1 MNTEYILEATKR
13 DDIGTAV
20 SKKIRRE
27 NGIPA
32 VVYGDVDNSNIIL
45 DANEVAKKVKDSGF
59 YSSVI
64 KLNIGKESIDVI
76 LKDLQRD
83 PRKSLITHMDFF
95 AVDKNKAVVVNVPIM
110 FLNEETCAGVKLSGG
125 KISHIQTE
133 LEVSCLPKNIPE
145 NIEIDLLELEL
156 GHSIHLS
163 EIKLPKDVELVAV
176 VDDEHDA
183 PVVSCYEPKAE
194 KIEEVEAAAADEEQ
208 ESGEKSVDTADK
220 TDDAADSKKEEDS
233 K

>member
-1 MNTEYILEATKR
+1 MNTEYILQAKPRES
-13 DDIGTAV
+13 IGTAT

-32 VVYGDVDNSNIIL
+32 VVYGDVDNSNIVL
-45 DANEVAKKVKDSGF
+45 DANEVAKQVRDSGF

-64 KLNIGKESIDVI
+64 KLTIDKNTIDVI

-83 PRKSLITHMDFF
+83 PRKSNITHMDFF

-110 FLNEETCAGVKLSGG
+110 FVNEDTCAGVKLGG
-125 KISHIQTE
+125 GMISHIQSE
-133 LEVSCLPKNIPE
+133 LEISCLPKDIPE
-145 NIEIDLLELEL
+145 NITVDIAELEL
-156 GHSIHLS
+156 GHSVHLS
-163 EIKLPKDVELVAV
+163 EVKLPANVELATP
-176 VDDEHDA
+176 VDEEHDS

-194 KIEEVEAAAADEEQ
+194 KIEEVEAAPADDEA
-208 ESGEKSVDTADK
+208 GD
-220 TDDAADSKKEEDS
+220 TDDNTKADADADSKEEDS

>member
-1 MNTEYILEATKR
+1 MNTEYMLQAKPRESL
-13 DDIGTAV
+13 GTAT

-32 VVYGDVDNSNIIL
+32 VVYGDIDNNNIVL
-45 DANEVAKKVKDSGF
+45 DANEVAKQVRDSGF

-64 KLNIGKESIDVI
+64 KLTIDKDTVDVI

-83 PRKSLITHMDFF
+83 PRKSNITHMDFF
-95 AVDKNKAVVVNVPIM
+95 AVDKNKAVTVNVPIM
-110 FLNEETCAGVKLSGG
+110 FINEDTCAGVKLGG
-125 KISHIQTE
+125 GMISHIQSE
-133 LEVSCLPKNIPE
+133 LEISCLPKDIPE
-145 NIEIDLLELEL
+145 NITVDIAELEL

-163 EIKLPKDVELVAV
+163 EVELPKNVELATP
-176 VDDEHDA
+176 VDGEHDS

-194 KIEEVEAAAADEEQ
+194 KIEEVEAAPADDEA
-208 ESGEKSVDTADK
+208 GDTDNKAEAD
-220 TDDAADSKKEEDS
+220 TDSKEEDN

>member
-13 DDIGTAV
+13 DDIGTAL